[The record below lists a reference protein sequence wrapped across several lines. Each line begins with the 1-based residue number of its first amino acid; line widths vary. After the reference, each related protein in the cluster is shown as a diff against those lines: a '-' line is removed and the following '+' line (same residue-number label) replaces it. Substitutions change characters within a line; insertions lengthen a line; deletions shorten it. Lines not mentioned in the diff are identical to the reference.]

1 MNKDLKREIE
11 IKNKYLQM
19 LIDIGYDY
27 DGMDTVERIK
37 KCYR

>member
-11 IKNKYLQM
+11 IKNKYLQL

-27 DGMDTVERIK
+27 DGMNTVERIK
-37 KCYR
+37 KRYR

>member
-27 DGMDTVERIK
+27 DRMDTVERIK